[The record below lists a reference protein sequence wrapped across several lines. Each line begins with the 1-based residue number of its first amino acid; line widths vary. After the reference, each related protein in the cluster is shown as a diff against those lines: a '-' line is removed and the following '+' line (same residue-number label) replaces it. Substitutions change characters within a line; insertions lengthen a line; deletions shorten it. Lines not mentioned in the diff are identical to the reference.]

1 MRQLTL
7 LTVLFAVGTLVLAGC
22 GTSTAPS
29 SPEHTVQKPVS
40 DEMPADELETDEIT
54 VEEPA
59 LGEATETVT
68 DEFELDEPAT
78 DESDQ

>member
-22 GTSTAPS
+22 ETSTAP
-29 SPEHTVQKPVS
+29 PATEHTVQKPAV
-40 DEMPADELETDEIT
+40 DEMGTDDLATDEIN

-59 LGEATETVT
+59 LDESTEPAT
-68 DEFELDEPAT
+68 DEFELDEPA
-78 DESDQ
+78 DESKQ